1 MMVSTQRC
9 ISKLQSNSQGEK
21 TCNFKLE
28 IVLQLYHNMQ
38 CMMQLGSEVELRGND
53 AQDQWRRLI

>member
-38 CMMQLGSEVELRGND
+38 CMMRLGSEVELRGND
-53 AQDQWRRLI
+53 AQD